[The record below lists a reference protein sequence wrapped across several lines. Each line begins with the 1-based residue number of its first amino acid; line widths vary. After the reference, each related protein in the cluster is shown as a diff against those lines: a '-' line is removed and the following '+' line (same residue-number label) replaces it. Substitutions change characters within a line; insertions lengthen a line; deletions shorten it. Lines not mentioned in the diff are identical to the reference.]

1 MEKMTIEQ
9 AAKNLEQLINAT
21 PLKKAEYDVL
31 FNSLVTLF
39 NEAKPKE
46 VKESEQAN

>member
-9 AAKNLEQLINAT
+9 AAKNLEALINQT
-21 PLKKAEYDVL
+21 PLKKGEYDVL

-39 NEAKPKE
+39 NEAKKAHKE
-46 VKESEQAN
+46 DEQAD